1 MKASPTLAGNM
12 QAVLV
17 DLIELHVQG
26 KQAHWNIVGTNF
38 RDLHLQLD
46 EIIDAARTFAD
57 EMAERM
63 RALHA
68 LPDGRSSTVSK
79 TTALPEFPT
88 GLINTK
94 DAIEKIVAALEAAVG
109 TMRKVHDEVDEEDP
123 TTADLLHAF
132 IAKLEQFAWLVNA
145 ETMRATASVTAPDAG
160 KLTEGPRAAS
170 GAGSPGVG
178 RCFFGLAEGRWRPF
192 GAPESGGVSQSARLS
207 VPGAPGGGRR
217 RPAPR
222 HRPSGRGQSPP

>member
-1 MKASPTLAGNM
+1 MKATPTLTSNL

-46 EIIDAARTFAD
+46 EIIEAARGFAD
-57 EMAERM
+57 DLAERM

-79 TTALPEFPT
+79 STALAEFPA
-88 GLINTK
+88 GLVNTK
-94 DAIEKIVAALEAAVG
+94 DAIDKIVAALEAAVG

-123 TTADLLHAF
+123 TTADLLHEF
-132 IAKLEQFAWLVNA
+132 IAKFEQFAWMVNA
-145 ETMRATASVTAPDAG
+145 ETMRASASVTTPDA
-160 KLTEGPRAAS
+160 KK
-170 GAGSPGVG
+170 
-178 RCFFGLAEGRWRPF
+178 
-192 GAPESGGVSQSARLS
+192 
-207 VPGAPGGGRR
+207 
-217 RPAPR
+217 
-222 HRPSGRGQSPP
+222 

>member
-1 MKASPTLAGNM
+1 MKATPTLTSNL

-46 EIIDAARTFAD
+46 EIIEAARGFAD
-57 EMAERM
+57 DLAERM

-79 TTALPEFPT
+79 STALAEFPA

-94 DAIEKIVAALEAAVG
+94 DAIDKIVAALEAAVG

-123 TTADLLHAF
+123 TTADLLHEF
-132 IAKLEQFAWLVNA
+132 IAKFEQFAWMVNA
-145 ETMRATASVTAPDAG
+145 ETMRASASVTTPDA
-160 KLTEGPRAAS
+160 KK
-170 GAGSPGVG
+170 
-178 RCFFGLAEGRWRPF
+178 
-192 GAPESGGVSQSARLS
+192 
-207 VPGAPGGGRR
+207 
-217 RPAPR
+217 
-222 HRPSGRGQSPP
+222 